1 MKFSRIILIIN
12 PLLLG
17 YFFIIFLYS
26 SNLGEG
32 IRLTEFFS
40 LFFLVSIFSC
50 LVFFPCLLILK
61 KLEKAS
67 FLSIIL
73 LFIFYSYGYFYDFF
87 NEIILVKELS
97 RHRYLIPILSLFLF
111 LLLIRISRKNN
122 DYKVLTNIIF
132 ITLSTLILINLSQA
146 LIFNVSPTN
155 PLAKD
160 LDIEIYNYNDSSDVY
175 HIVLDMYPTDKILK
189 TGFNFDNKDFSNK
202 LNNLGF
208 RKEDLKA
215 NYIRTMYSLPSTIN
229 MKHFNNA
236 ESNEILFM
244 KETEKS
250 FTKSVEAHVAEK
262 LGFEIHEI
270 STNDVKNFY
279 SSFFGDFSRIFMRTN
294 MLRVIDDSS
303 IPIHNFWINKN
314 QKYFHENF
322 SSLIEKSNDNKKTWT
337 YFYSRPPHP
346 PFIFNEDGSKNLSS
360 NPYNSF
366 SEDLSDIWS
375 DKDKQDFI
383 NQLKYV
389 NKMIIEAVEEIIL
402 NSKDS
407 IIIIHSDHGVSN
419 ISGKDEINTNKE
431 LANNVYE
438 ELFSTI
444 NFIYTPD
451 NCINESHN
459 IKTNINIIPAL
470 LKECFNLNIEYN
482 DNSQFWNETNT
493 EEFILIK

>member
-1 MKFSRIILIIN
+1 MRLSRIILIIN

-17 YFFIIFLYS
+17 YFFILFLYS

-32 IRLTEFFS
+32 IRLIEFFS
-40 LFFLVSIFSC
+40 LFFLVSIFSF
-50 LVFFPCLLILK
+50 LVFLSCLLILK

-67 FLSIIL
+67 FLSIII

-97 RHRYLIPILSLFLF
+97 RHRYLIPILSLFLS
-111 LLLIRISRKNN
+111 LLFIRISKKNN
-122 DYKVLTNIIF
+122 DYKVFTNIIF
-132 ITLSTLILINLSQA
+132 FTLSTLILINLSQA
-146 LIFNVSPTN
+146 LVFNARPSN
-155 PLAKD
+155 PLTKD
-160 LDIEIYNYNDSSDVY
+160 LDMEIYNYSGPSDVY

-189 TGFNFDNKDFSNK
+189 TGFNFDNKYFSNK
-202 LNNLGF
+202 LNSLGF

-236 ESNEILFM
+236 ESDEISYM

-262 LGFEIHEI
+262 LGFKIHEI

-279 SSFFGDFSRIFMRTN
+279 SSFFGDFSRIFIRTN

-322 SSLIEKSNDNKKTWT
+322 SSLIEKSNDNKNTWT

-366 SEDLSDIWS
+366 SEDLSDIWG
-375 DKDKQDFI
+375 DKDKQDFV

-389 NKMIIEAVEEIIL
+389 NKMIIETVEEIIS

-419 ISGKDEINTNKE
+419 ISGEDKINENKE

-470 LKECFNLNIEYN
+470 LKECFGLDIEYN
-482 DNSQFWNETNT
+482 NNSQFWNESNV

>member
-1 MKFSRIILIIN
+1 M
-12 PLLLG
+12 
-17 YFFIIFLYS
+17 
-26 SNLGEG
+26 
-32 IRLTEFFS
+32 
-40 LFFLVSIFSC
+40 
-50 LVFFPCLLILK
+50 
-61 KLEKAS
+61 
-67 FLSIIL
+67 
-73 LFIFYSYGYFYDFF
+73 
-87 NEIILVKELS
+87 
-97 RHRYLIPILSLFLF
+97 
-111 LLLIRISRKNN
+111 
-122 DYKVLTNIIF
+122 
-132 ITLSTLILINLSQA
+132 
-146 LIFNVSPTN
+146 
-155 PLAKD
+155 
-160 LDIEIYNYNDSSDVY
+160 
-175 HIVLDMYPTDKILK
+175 
-189 TGFNFDNKDFSNK
+189 
-202 LNNLGF
+202 
-208 RKEDLKA
+208 
-215 NYIRTMYSLPSTIN
+215 
-229 MKHFNNA
+229 
-236 ESNEILFM
+236 
-244 KETEKS
+244 
-250 FTKSVEAHVAEK
+250 
-262 LGFEIHEI
+262 
-270 STNDVKNFY
+270 
-279 SSFFGDFSRIFMRTN
+279 
-294 MLRVIDDSS
+294 
-303 IPIHNFWINKN
+303 
-314 QKYFHENF
+314 
-322 SSLIEKSNDNKKTWT
+322 
-337 YFYSRPPHP
+337 PPHP